1 MLIKMECRFFY
12 NEPDKLPDI
21 SLRILTFIFYFVFRV
36 CILEIQINNAWL
48 HIEIAAEKV

>member
-1 MLIKMECRFFY
+1 MNLINYLTF
-12 NEPDKLPDI
+12 L

-48 HIEIAAEKV
+48 HLEIAAEKV